1 MSTQIMLLSVKHNT
15 PNQCNK
21 KHATSNVKRHVYRHS
36 KNAEI

>member
-15 PNQCNK
+15 PSQCNK
-21 KHATSNVKRHVYRHS
+21 KHATSSAKRHVYRHS